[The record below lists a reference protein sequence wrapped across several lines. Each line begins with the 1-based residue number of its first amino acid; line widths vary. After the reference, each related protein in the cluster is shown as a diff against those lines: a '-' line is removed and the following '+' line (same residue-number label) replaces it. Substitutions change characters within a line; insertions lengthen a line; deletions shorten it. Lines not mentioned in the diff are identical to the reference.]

1 MDHDGVALCL
11 RRRLH
16 VLHGLNIF
24 ETHLCDLYL
33 NSLSHAVNAFKLA
46 FHSFFGEEHETFRLK
61 MFHNLNQLRLQ
72 LERENLLEV
81 NPRTCLEALRT
92 QLKEFF
98 TSKKINPVQAVDDR
112 LSVLKSSWI
121 ESKNNNALNKLVN
134 ETQLQQHESLVTE
147 STTLEANLSMD
158 VNALDVG
165 LAVTE
170 SNGTNSYKQD
180 TSSSLGTY
188 ITHVVDADI
197 RPVNDQVPSAK
208 ISSGHRFSP
217 KKTSVVYEKTSPRS
231 CLRWI
236 PTGKIFKL
244 AGLRWISTG
253 KMFIDITTK
262 VDSEPPNGSNKDIT
276 NPYECY
282 QTLNVSAGTLNLS
295 AGLVQNSVSLTT
307 YVPPSKRDYEI
318 LFQPLFDEYFNPPP
332 CAVSL
337 NPIAV
342 AAPRPVDPA
351 GSPLSTTIDQDVP
364 SASTSPTNQEIQFQV
379 THQDPSSEEPTLQ
392 RFIPSN
398 LHNLNQSFDT
408 PTKLTK
414 NQPLENV
421 IGDPSRPV
429 LIRSQLHEH
438 AIWCYFNANDN
449 PIPFGDKMVWL
460 RSTISKEESWW

>member
-1 MDHDGVALCL
+1 ASLFNDKW
-11 RRRLH
+11 
-16 VLHGLNIF
+16 
-24 ETHLCDLYL
+24 HLQTTLQ
-33 NSLSHAVNAFKLA
+33 A
-46 FHSFFGEEHETFRLK
+46 SF
-61 MFHNLNQLRLQ
+61 
-72 LERENLLEV
+72 
-81 NPRTCLEALRT
+81 
-92 QLKEFF
+92 LKE
-98 TSKKINPVQAVDDR
+98 KK
-112 LSVLKSSWI
+112 
-121 ESKNNNALNKLVN
+121 
-134 ETQLQQHESLVTE
+134 
-147 STTLEANLSMD
+147 
-158 VNALDVG
+158 
-165 LAVTE
+165 
-170 SNGTNSYKQD
+170 
-180 TSSSLGTY
+180 
-188 ITHVVDADI
+188 
-197 RPVNDQVPSAK
+197 
-208 ISSGHRFSP
+208 
-217 KKTSVVYEKTSPRS
+217 
-231 CLRWI
+231 
-236 PTGKIFKL
+236 
-244 AGLRWISTG
+244 
-253 KMFIDITTK
+253 
-262 VDSEPPNGSNKDIT
+262 
-276 NPYECY
+276 
-282 QTLNVSAGTLNLS
+282 
-295 AGLVQNSVSLTT
+295 GLVQNSVSLTT

-460 RSTISKEESWW
+460 RSTISKEESWCQNRRDLPRDNPLVSVEVLRYDIKRSKSENKGIVPTEMELVLEQTQQGTSHEVSDYIEMEMQIPHSSIVKFIATCSYSRLNDFKTSRKNDPKLPQTLISTSSSICQSDEVMN